1 MRYDALI
8 IGAGMSGL
16 AAGIRLAQAGKRVAI
31 LERHYLWG
39 GLNSF
44 YKRAGRRFETG
55 LHALTNYAAKGTP
68 NVPLTRILR
77 QLRIPHDA
85 LKLAPQRRSITALR
99 TSGGDTLR
107 LSYSND
113 MALLRSEV
121 ARLFPAQQDGF
132 ERLVAALPG
141 YSGSSESDYATS
153 ARARIAEYVSDP
165 LLVEML
171 MIAPL
176 FYGSPTENDMSWAEY
191 GILFRSIHLE
201 GMARPEGGIKELLD
215 LLIARFEQ
223 EGGELRMK
231 TGVAAV
237 LHGDG
242 KVRGVRLDDGSELE
256 CERVLSSA
264 GLVETEA
271 LCGTPSAREDDDR
284 IGRLSFVETCC
295 VLDRA
300 PLELGHDATIV
311 FYSDGER
318 FRYERPEVPVEP
330 RCGVITCPSNYQLR
344 EPDREHFV
352 RITCPANYA
361 YWKGLPEAAYAQ
373 EKTLA
378 VESMLATAE
387 SFSFP
392 IRPHTV
398 FRDSFTPRTI
408 ERFTGHRGGA
418 VYGSPRKSRDG
429 FTSLRG
435 LELIGTD
442 QGLVGVI
449 GAMLSGITIA
459 NRSLL
464 EPAGGAA

>member
-1 MRYDALI
+1 VRYDALI

-16 AAGIRLAQAGKRVAI
+16 AAGVRLAQAGKRVAI

-44 YKRAGRRFETG
+44 YKRSGRRFETG
-55 LHALTNYAAKGTP
+55 LHALTNFAAKGTP

-77 QLRIPHDA
+77 QLRIPHEA

-99 TSGGDTLR
+99 TSAGDMLR
-107 LSYSND
+107 MSYSND

-121 ARLFPAQQDGF
+121 ARLFPSESAGF

-141 YSGSSESDYATS
+141 YSGSSESDYAQS
-153 ARARIAEYVSDP
+153 ARARLADFVCDP

-191 GILFRSIHLE
+191 GILFRSIHIE

-237 LHGDG
+237 LHVDG
-242 KVRGVRLDDGSELE
+242 KVRGVRLDDGSELD
-256 CERVLSSA
+256 CDRVLSSA

-271 LCGTPSAREDDDR
+271 LCGMPAAREDDAR

-295 VLDRA
+295 VLDAA
-300 PLELGHDATIV
+300 PLELGHDATVV

-330 RCGVITCPSNYQLR
+330 RCGVITCPSNYELR
-344 EPDREHFV
+344 EQDREPFARV
-352 RITCPANYA
+352 TCPANYG
-361 YWKGLPEAAYAQ
+361 YWKGLSEDSYAA
-373 EKTLA
+373 EKARA
-378 VESMLATAE
+378 VDTMLATAE

-408 ERFTGHRGGA
+408 ERYTGHRGGA

-429 FTSLRG
+429 FTALRG

>member
-8 IGAGMSGL
+8 LGAGMSGL
-16 AAGIRLAQAGKRVAI
+16 AAGIRLAQAGKRVAV

-85 LKLAPQRRSITALR
+85 LALAPQSRSSSVLR
-99 TSGGDTLR
+99 LESGETLR

-113 MALLRSEV
+113 LELLRAEV
-121 ARLFPAQQDGF
+121 SRLFPAERDGF
-132 ERLVAALPG
+132 ERMMAALPG
-141 YSGSSESDYATS
+141 YSDASEHDYAVG
-153 ARARIAEYVSDP
+153 ARVKLAEYLREP
-165 LLVEML
+165 RLRELLL
-171 MIAPL
+171 LAPL

-191 GILFRSIHLE
+191 GVLFRSIHLE
-201 GMARPEGGIKELLD
+201 GMARPEGGIKALLD
-215 LLIARFEQ
+215 LLIERFEQ
-223 EGGELRMK
+223 EGGELRMR
-231 TGVAAV
+231 TGVAAI

-242 KVRGVRLDDGSELE
+242 KVRGVRLDDGTELE

-271 LCGTPSAREDDDR
+271 LCGKPRADGDDPR

-295 VLDRA
+295 VLDAA
-300 PLELGHDATIV
+300 PAALGHEDTIV
-311 FYSDGER
+311 FYSDSER
-318 FRYERPEVPVEP
+318 FLYEKPSAPVEP
-330 RCGVITCPSNYQLR
+330 RAGVITCPSNYHTKSA
-344 EPDREHFV
+344 PSEHFV
-352 RITCPANYA
+352 RVTCPANYE
-361 YWKGLPEAAYAQ
+361 YWTGLDEARYAPE
-373 EKTLA
+373 KDRA
-378 VESMLATAE
+378 VDSMLACAE
-387 SFSFP
+387 QFSLP

-418 VYGSPRKSRDG
+418 VYGSPRKVRDG
-429 FTSLRG
+429 RTDLAG

-442 QGLVGVI
+442 QGLVGVV
-449 GAMLSGITIA
+449 GALLSGITIA

-464 EPAGGAA
+464 EPAGGRA